1 MRASHQQRPAHDDA
15 GTEARCSRGIGRRG
29 AKCPAGRLRL
39 LRLGGNMRSW
49 VLLLLLAAL
58 SAARVR
64 LGSAE
69 VRPGNEHYDLYEGG
83 EVTHGFKKRMIDS
96 LQMADFLMVWWL
108 IINVMIK
115 EAKNDCST
123 SNLHVLLSVCV
134 MANSGSS
141 DLQPHMCVSP

>member
-15 GTEARCSRGIGRRG
+15 GTEARCGRGIGRRG

-69 VRPGNEHYDLYEGG
+69 VRPGNVPVNIMTSMREEGG
-83 EVTHGFKKRMIDS
+83 
-96 LQMADFLMVWWL
+96 
-108 IINVMIK
+108 
-115 EAKNDCST
+115 
-123 SNLHVLLSVCV
+123 SNTWI
-134 MANSGSS
+134 
-141 DLQPHMCVSP
+141 